1 MAFDA
6 KKNIL
11 LEKQYFYV
19 KAQKG
24 FKLQGTSTEIIPTNT
39 GFYRFLVANL
49 TFALGNSY
57 IDVIYDS
64 TDMTF
69 QAYCS
74 DLFMENVQNTVTVA
88 VENMN
93 VDLAHFAEQNHSD
106 ITLFAT
112 QVGEDMGTLG
122 NGISAGLKQ
131 VDDDVNANAAV
142 AHEDAQAIKDA
153 VDNIDLSPVTAF
165 KDANHADIEGLGSTV
180 GTALGAVDSDIKS
193 ASEQAHNDSSA
204 FKDANHADLE
214 GIKAKI
220 PSVSG
225 LALDVSLQFI
235 LAKLG
240 DWLKQATF
248 EDFATVLSTAL
259 QLLHTDNEIIKT
271 SVDALGKDSSLKALD
286 ESVKA
291 VPSSLAKDATV
302 SEFATGVGG
311 ALEAIN
317 TILTAISMSNEQIPS
332 FKSANH
338 SDLASILAKIPSVS
352 GLALD
357 ATLSA
362 LATALG
368 TALQAVNTN
377 LEAVNTGTV
386 EISNFKAQNHEDVIG
401 VKNSVGSVFDELD
414 LIYQVLGD
422 WVKPSLFS
430 SFKDANHVDLTAL
443 LTAFNSLAEEL
454 KKKLAFSTSRIL
466 TPSAIGIH
474 TNMIF
479 VNLDD
484 IPVGG
489 IYLLNIAP
497 NTSCVFSL
505 DTTVVKFYACL
516 ISTVSDFLSGATV
529 YDISSLTEN
538 SSSARQIW
546 YPAGRLVDHG
556 KVTIRA
562 SSSRVYCLIY
572 RLS

>member
-1 MAFDA
+1 MAFDI
-6 KKNIL
+6 KKTIL

-24 FKLQGTSTEIIPTNT
+24 FKLQGTSSEIIPTNT
-39 GFYRFLVANL
+39 GFYRFLVSNL

-131 VDDDVNANAAV
+131 VDDDVNANAGT
-142 AHEDAQAIKDA
+142 AHEDAQAIKNA

-165 KDANHADIEGLGSTV
+165 KDANHAD
-180 GTALGAVDSDIKS
+180 
-193 ASEQAHNDSSA
+193 
-204 FKDANHADLE
+204 LE
-214 GIKAKI
+214 GIQAKI
-220 PSVSG
+220 PSVVG
-225 LALDVSLQFI
+225 LALDASLQSIF
-235 LAKLG
+235 AKLG
-240 DWLKQATF
+240 DWLKQASF
-248 EDFATVLSTAL
+248 EEFATVLSTAL
-259 QLLHTDNEIIKT
+259 QLLHTDNEGIKT

-286 ESVKA
+286 DSVKA

-302 SEFATGVGG
+302 TDFATGVSG

-317 TILTAISMSNEQIPS
+317 TILTAISTSNEQIPS

-338 SDLASILAKIPSVS
+338 SDLASILAKIPSTS

-377 LEAVNTGTV
+377 LEAVNGGTT
-386 EISNFKAQNHEDVIG
+386 EIPNFKAQNHEDVIG
-401 VKNSVGSVFDELD
+401 VKNSVGSVYDMLD
-414 LIYQVLGD
+414 TIHAVLGD

-454 KKKLAFSTSRIL
+454 KKKLASFPVWVDVSSFSQ
-466 TPSAIGIH
+466 
-474 TNMIF
+474 
-479 VNLDD
+479 
-484 IPVGG
+484 
-489 IYLLNIAP
+489 LLPA
-497 NTSCVFSL
+497 
-505 DTTVVKFYACL
+505 
-516 ISTVSDFLSGATV
+516 STVSNVSIDVGSGCFYSGGERTFVLKNAGTYLLGVAPDTGFLLSSYAFTSKFESNGDNRVSYKNNSGML
-529 YDISSLTEN
+529 Y
-538 SSSARQIW
+538 
-546 YPAGRLVDHG
+546 
-556 KVTIRA
+556 
-562 SSSRVYCLIY
+562 IY
-572 RLS
+572 RID

>member
-1 MAFDA
+1 MAFDT
-6 KKNIL
+6 KKTIL

-24 FKLQGTSTEIIPTNT
+24 FKLRGTSSEIIPTNT
-39 GFYRFLVANL
+39 GFYRFLVSNL

-57 IDVIYDS
+57 IDVFYDS

-131 VDDDVNANAAV
+131 VDDDVNANAGT

-165 KDANHADIEGLGSTV
+165 KDANHAD
-180 GTALGAVDSDIKS
+180 
-193 ASEQAHNDSSA
+193 
-204 FKDANHADLE
+204 LE
-214 GIKAKI
+214 GIQAKI
-220 PSVSG
+220 PSVAG
-225 LALDVSLQFI
+225 LALDASLQSI

-240 DWLKQATF
+240 DWLKQASF
-248 EDFATVLSTAL
+248 EEFATVLSTAL
-259 QLLHTDNEIIKT
+259 QLLHTDNEGLKT

-286 ESVKA
+286 DSVKA

-302 SEFATGVGG
+302 TDFATGVGG

-317 TILTAISMSNEQIPS
+317 TLLSAISTSNEQIPS

-338 SDLASILAKIPSVS
+338 SDLASILSKIPSTS

-377 LEAVNTGTV
+377 LEAVNTGTT
-386 EISNFKAQNHEDVIG
+386 EIPNFKAQNHLDISSVLSNLSAVVEKFIG
-401 VKNSVGSVFDELD
+401 SN
-414 LIYQVLGD
+414 QMLGD
-422 WVKPSLFS
+422 
-430 SFKDANHVDLTAL
+430 FKDANHVDLSAL

-454 KKKLAFSTSRIL
+454 KKKLANFVLLDGVPLDTSSTSGYSMDRFL
-466 TPSAIGIH
+466 SV
-474 TNMIF
+474 NQSKIF
-479 VNLDD
+479 V
-484 IPVGG
+484 GRT
-489 IYLLNIAP
+489 LL
-497 NTSCVFSL
+497 
-505 DTTVVKFYACL
+505 
-516 ISTVSDFLSGATV
+516 TVSGASGCRFLVAYLSADGYGGASYSGYFPAFE
-529 YDISSLTEN
+529 YISPGNNVSIGFASN
-538 SSSARQIW
+538 MGSI
-546 YPAGRLVDHG
+546 YVKRL
-556 KVTIRA
+556 A
-562 SSSRVYCLIY
+562 
-572 RLS
+572 

>member
-24 FKLQGTSTEIIPTNT
+24 FKLRGTSTEIIPTNT

-93 VDLAHFAEQNHSD
+93 VDLAHFAQQNHAD

-131 VDDDVNANAAV
+131 VDDDVNANAGT

-165 KDANHADIEGLGSTV
+165 KDANHADISELGTSV
-180 GTALGAVDSDIKS
+180 GVAIGAVDADIKS
-193 ASEQAHNDSSA
+193 ASENAHNDSVA

-214 GIKAKI
+214 GIQAKI
-220 PSVSG
+220 PSVRG
-225 LALDVSLQFI
+225 LALDASLQSI
-235 LAKLG
+235 LSKLG

-248 EDFATVLSTAL
+248 EDFVTVLSTAL
-259 QLLHTDNEIIKT
+259 QLLHTDNEGLKT
-271 SVDALGKDSSLKALD
+271 SVDALGKDSSLKSLD

-302 SEFATGVGG
+302 SDFATGVGG
-311 ALEAIN
+311 ALEAIS
-317 TILTAISMSNEQIPS
+317 TLLTAISTSNGEIPS
-332 FKSANH
+332 FKSTNH
-338 SDLASILAKIPSVS
+338 ADLNSIFAKIPSVS

-377 LEAVNTGTV
+377 LEAVNAGTA
-386 EISNFKAQNHEDVIG
+386 EIPNFKAQNHT
-401 VKNSVGSVFDELD
+401 D
-414 LIYQVLGD
+414 LADIINIVS
-422 WVKPSLFS
+422 P
-430 SFKDANHVDLTAL
+430 FKDANHTDLSAL
-443 LTAFNSLAEEL
+443 LIAFNSLAEEL
-454 KKKLAFSTSRIL
+454 KKKLANVVSLDGVSFYEVSSVNISKFPVGEKRIIKNTNVFVVSGVSLANSFRYCLLPPFGEGIKLSGYVSTSLVSPTSSIL
-466 TPSAIGIH
+466 VLGTNIGG
-474 TNMIF
+474 TASY
-479 VNLDD
+479 
-484 IPVGG
+484 IP
-489 IYLLNIAP
+489 
-497 NTSCVFSL
+497 C
-505 DTTVVKFYACL
+505 FY
-516 ISTVSDFLSGATV
+516 IERVS
-529 YDISSLTEN
+529 
-538 SSSARQIW
+538 
-546 YPAGRLVDHG
+546 
-556 KVTIRA
+556 
-562 SSSRVYCLIY
+562 
-572 RLS
+572 

>member
-93 VDLAHFAEQNHSD
+93 VDLAHFAQQNHAD

-131 VDDDVNANAAV
+131 VDDDVNANAGT
-142 AHEDAQAIKDA
+142 AHEDAQAIKTA
-153 VDNIDLSPVTAF
+153 VDNFDLSPVTAF
-165 KDANHADIEGLGSTV
+165 KDANHT
-180 GTALGAVDSDIKS
+180 
-193 ASEQAHNDSSA
+193 
-204 FKDANHADLE
+204 DLE
-214 GIKAKI
+214 GIQAKI

-225 LALDVSLQFI
+225 LALDASLQSI
-235 LAKLG
+235 LSKLG

-248 EDFATVLSTAL
+248 EEFSTVLSTAL
-259 QLLHTDNEIIKT
+259 QLLHTDNEGLKT

-286 ESVKA
+286 DSVKA
-291 VPSSLAKDATV
+291 VPSTLAKDATV
-302 SEFATGVGG
+302 SDFATGVGG

-317 TILTAISMSNEQIPS
+317 AILTAISTSNEQIPS

-338 SDLASILAKIPSVS
+338 SDLASILAKIPSTS

-377 LEAVNTGTV
+377 LEAVNTGTT
-386 EISNFKAQNHEDVIG
+386 EIPNFKAQNH
-401 VKNSVGSVFDELD
+401 
-414 LIYQVLGD
+414 
-422 WVKPSLFS
+422 
-430 SFKDANHVDLTAL
+430 VDLGAL
-443 LTAFNSLAEEL
+443 LSAFNSLAEEL
-454 KKKLAFSTSRIL
+454 KKKLASFPVWMDVSSFSQ
-466 TPSAIGIH
+466 
-474 TNMIF
+474 
-479 VNLDD
+479 
-484 IPVGG
+484 
-489 IYLLNIAP
+489 
-497 NTSCVFSL
+497 
-505 DTTVVKFYACL
+505 
-516 ISTVSDFLSGATV
+516 LS
-529 YDISSLTEN
+529 
-538 SSSARQIW
+538 
-546 YPAGRLVDHG
+546 
-556 KVTIRA
+556 A
-562 SSSRVYCLIY
+562 SSSMLNVSIDVGTGCFYEGSTKIVVLRNAGTYLFGIVPATAISSSFYAFTSKVVSNGDTSVSYAGNSTTLYIY
-572 RLS
+572 RID

>member
-131 VDDDVNANAAV
+131 VDDDVNANSV
-142 AHEDAQAIKDA
+142 TAHEDAQAIKEA

-165 KDANHADIEGLGSTV
+165 KDANHADISELGTSV
-180 GTALGAVDSDIKS
+180 GTAIGAVDADIKS
-193 ASEQAHNDSSA
+193 ASEQAHSDSSA
-204 FKDANHADLE
+204 FKDANHADLA
-214 GIKAKI
+214 GIAAKI

-225 LALDVSLQFI
+225 LALDSSLSAV

-259 QLLHTDNEIIKT
+259 QLLHNDNASLKT

-302 SEFATGVGG
+302 SDFATGVGG

-317 TILTAISMSNEQIPS
+317 ILLTAISTSNEQLPS

-338 SDLASILAKIPSVS
+338 SDLASILAKIPSTS

-377 LEAVNTGTV
+377 LEAVNTGTT
-386 EISNFKAQNHEDVIG
+386 EIPNFKAQNHV
-401 VKNSVGSVFDELD
+401 D
-414 LIYQVLGD
+414 LI
-422 WVKPSLFS
+422 
-430 SFKDANHVDLTAL
+430 AL

-454 KKKLAFSTSRIL
+454 KKKLASFPVWVDVSSFSQLLPTSTVFNVSIDVGSGCFYSGGEK
-466 TPSAIGIH
+466 T
-474 TNMIF
+474 F
-479 VNLDD
+479 VLKNA
-484 IPVGG
+484 GT
-489 IYLLNIAP
+489 YLLGVAP
-497 NTSCVFSL
+497 DTGFLLSSYAFTS
-505 DTTVVKFYACL
+505 KFE
-516 ISTVSDFLSGATV
+516 SNGD
-529 YDISSLTEN
+529 N
-538 SSSARQIW
+538 
-546 YPAGRLVDHG
+546 
-556 KVTIRA
+556 
-562 SSSRVYCLIY
+562 RVYYKNNSGMLYIY
-572 RLS
+572 RID